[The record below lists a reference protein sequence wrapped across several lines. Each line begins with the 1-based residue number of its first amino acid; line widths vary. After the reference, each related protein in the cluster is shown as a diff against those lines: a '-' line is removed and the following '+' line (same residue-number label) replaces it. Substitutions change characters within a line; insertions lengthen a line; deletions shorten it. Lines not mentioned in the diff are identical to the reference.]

1 MVHIAI
7 KRVDRF
13 DDICYICIYS
23 LTKILRRFLLL
34 DIGSLAHDIC
44 LFLLLFLKAQLH
56 YHAIFFLVNCMIML
70 KGNLL
75 ITLAV

>member
-44 LFLLLFLKAQLH
+44 LFLLLFLKAQR
-56 YHAIFFLVNCMIML
+56 
-70 KGNLL
+70 LL
-75 ITLAV
+75 SVSF